1 MDRCGEPCSGAF
13 PIEMNVLVVNFPGKT
28 MKDQISDPLSL
39 RGVAHQWWVDTVQ
52 CRESLKGFYCSG
64 AQSSL
69 VWVFVRK

>member
-1 MDRCGEPCSGAF
+1 MQWSFFHRDECVGR
-13 PIEMNVLVVNFPGKT
+13 VYFPGKT

-39 RGVAHQWWVDTVQ
+39 RGVAHQWWVDAVQ